1 MTPAGTDKGTT
12 LQVRRTIPASREA
25 VFRAWT
31 DPDVFRQWFGARGG
45 STLRADMDVR
55 VGGHY
60 RIDMESS
67 AGTGSLFGEYLE
79 VKNPERLVYTFCWD
93 ALPVAIPDTQV
104 TVEFHERG
112 KDTEVVIT
120 HERQP
125 SRGVLEFHEWGWDGS
140 LEKLAELLGKTKEP
154 AGAE

>member
-12 LQVRRTIPASREA
+12 LQLRRTIPASREA

-31 DPDVFRQWFGARGG
+31 DPDVFRQWFGAPGG
-45 STLRADMDVR
+45 STLNADMDVR

-60 RIDMESS
+60 RIDMESA
-67 AGTGSLFGEYLE
+67 AGTGSVFGEYLE
-79 VKNPERLVYTFCWD
+79 VMRPERLVYTFCWD
-93 ALPVAIPDTQV
+93 ALPLPIPDTQV

-112 KDTEVVIT
+112 EETEVVIT

-125 SRGVLEFHEWGWDGS
+125 SRSVSEFHEWGWDGS
-140 LEKLAELLGKTKEP
+140 LEKLAGLFG
-154 AGAE
+154 GR

>member
-1 MTPAGTDKGTT
+1 MTPARTAKGTT
-12 LQVRRTIPASREA
+12 LQVRRTIPASRDA

-45 STLRADMDVR
+45 STVNAEMDVR

-67 AGTGSLFGEYLE
+67 VGSGAVFGEYLE
-79 VKNPERLVYTFCWD
+79 VKRPERLVYSFCWD
-93 ALPVAIPDTQV
+93 GLPVAIPDTQV
-104 TVEFHERG
+104 TVEFLERG
-112 KDTEVVIT
+112 VATEVVIT

-125 SRGVLEFHEWGWDGS
+125 SRSVAQFHEWGWDGS
-140 LEKLAELLGKTKEP
+140 LEKLAELFGRR
-154 AGAE
+154 

>member
-1 MTPAGTDKGTT
+1 MTPARTAPGTT

-45 STLRADMDVR
+45 STVNADMDVR
-55 VGGHY
+55 VGGRY

-67 AGTGSLFGEYLE
+67 VGTGSLFGEYLE
-79 VKNPERLVYTFCWD
+79 VKRPERLVYTFCWD
-93 ALPVAIPDTQV
+93 GLPVAIPETQV
-104 TVEFHERG
+104 TVEFHAHG
-112 KDTEVVIT
+112 AATEIVIT

-125 SRGVLEFHEWGWDGS
+125 SRSVSEFHEWGWDGS
-140 LEKLAELLGKTKEP
+140 LEKLAELLGRD
-154 AGAE
+154 